1 MTETVTEF
9 VSPMEGDA
17 AGFVE
22 IVRSL
27 ARGVVREQQPK
38 RLYVIR
44 IDNWFGPRWL
54 KFAGK
59 FTAGKH
65 FYAGAHKKHL
75 HVPPFVPSRVI
86 SERVFTGPDFVET
99 TVTTPLHINCPSM
112 VALLRRIEQV
122 DKDAVFLWFS
132 GKSEMQGRGAVM
144 VYLPVVSNESGFYAG
159 YANNDGWQPSM
170 LRYISRSE
178 VEQLTE
184 HGRAQLTLP

>member
-1 MTETVTEF
+1 MTETATEL
-9 VSPMEGDA
+9 VSVVEGDA
-17 AGFVE
+17 AEFVE
-22 IVRSL
+22 IVQSL
-27 ARGVVREQQPK
+27 VMGLVHEQKPK

-86 SERVFTGPDFVET
+86 SERAFVSPDFVET
-99 TVTTPLHINCPSM
+99 TVATPLHINCPSM

-132 GKSEMQGRGAVM
+132 SKSETQGRGAVM
-144 VYLPVVSNESGFYAG
+144 VYLPVVNNESGFYAG
-159 YANNDGWQPSM
+159 FAQQDGRWQPSM
-170 LRYISRSE
+170 LRYISHGE
-178 VEQLTE
+178 IEGLQQL
-184 HGRAQLTLP
+184 GRA